1 VAVIRFWLSLFGLY
15 RVIEFPGALKLA
27 TITKPGV
34 DITLFMEEWRS
45 WVPHFYE
52 RARLITDDPWKVKV
66 TKLAPASI
74 PFMQKC
80 SPNSGGFTSVMGI
93 LWDVLLL
100 GAHPGMHTAV
110 TQWLATVDGIE
121 LTWAFNGILKVLD
134 AWILLKWE
142 SKFESMRDDLRLG
155 RDLKGSPLSM
165 VVNWQSGMGT
175 TFGTLHPLLPM
186 TFDMR
191 YLLRSWYLDHY
202 WGKPLWFGR
211 LAFLK
216 EPGKIR
222 VVAMVSLIIQT
233 LMYPLHEWIFSKLR
247 LLPTDGTFNQI
258 RPVKAL
264 VKALGKGAWIASY
277 DLSAATDRLPLA
289 IQVELLKP
297 LLGEKLVSLWA
308 YLLVSQ
314 PYGLPRKAVK
324 YRNLGTDRVWYAVG
338 QPMGALSSWAM
349 LALTHHAIVQMAAHR
364 AYPNA
369 SGWFCLYAVLG
380 DDVVLGDRFVA
391 REYLRIMRALGVE
404 IGLSKSLVSC
414 TTSLEFAKR
423 TFIHGRDCSP
433 ISLAEVMVARCNL
446 GSLGE
451 LIAKNM
457 RFGVIRFSSVA
468 KFLGFGYRNLAQ
480 LPVGLGLGNRFSKV
494 LAYLCRPGG
503 VYPMPFEA
511 WIHSV
516 APGGK
521 DSNIMDLRAWATA
534 STLWDMILG
543 NLLRRSARVSKTLFD
558 VTMFDVVE
566 ASFIEKGS
574 GTTEKCADRGGLK
587 SLKAQGVPTKFFSE
601 TVRDFFNLEVL
612 APQFREFFKE
622 WICYPYQL
630 KIRRRFEV
638 IDNTLRVLDPKILP
652 DWAGLE
658 ELWKQVVTAEEG
670 IESLP
675 SAVEFVKRPSD
686 ANSPST
692 GLINLWVRL
701 RTLATREASPVSS
714 VSTRFSV
721 RRMPRRRRASG

>member
-1 VAVIRFWLSLFGLY
+1 
-15 RVIEFPGALKLA
+15 VIEFPGKLKLT
-27 TITKPGV
+27 TITNPGV
-34 DITLFMEEWRS
+34 DLAPFMEEWKS
-45 WVPHFYE
+45 WVPSFYE

-66 TKLAPASI
+66 TRLAPVSI

-93 LWDVLLL
+93 LWDVMLL

-110 TQWLATVDGIE
+110 TQWLQIVDGVE

-134 AWILLKWE
+134 AWIARKWDLKF
-142 SKFESMRDDLRLG
+142 SSIRDDLRLG
-155 RDLKGSPLSM
+155 RDQKGSPLSM

-175 TFGTLHPLLPM
+175 TSGTLHPLLPV
-186 TFDMR
+186 TFDTR

-222 VVAMVSLIIQT
+222 VVAMVSLITQT
-233 LMYPLHEWIFSKLR
+233 LLYPVHEWIFCRLR
-247 LLPTDGTFNQI
+247 LLPTDGTFHQI

-264 VKALGKGAWIASY
+264 VRSLGKDAWIASY

-308 YLLVSQ
+308 YLLTSQ
-314 PYGLPRKAVK
+314 PYGLPRKAVT
-324 YRNLGTDRVWYAVG
+324 YRNLGTDRVWYKVG
-338 QPMGALSSWAM
+338 QPMGALSSWAS

-364 AYPNA
+364 AYPKK
-369 SGWFCLYAVLG
+369 SGWFLSYAVLG

-391 REYLRIMRALGVE
+391 AEYLRIMGALGVE

-423 TFIHGRDCSP
+423 TFIRGQDCSP

-451 LIAKNM
+451 LVAKNM
-457 RFGVIRFSSVA
+457 SFGVIRFSSVA

-503 VYPMPFEA
+503 VFPMPFEA
-511 WIHSV
+511 WIFSV

-521 DSNIMDLRAWATA
+521 DSSIMDLRAWATA
-534 STLWDMILG
+534 STLWEMILG
-543 NLLRRSARVSKTLFD
+543 NLLRRSARVAKTLFD

-566 ASFIEKGS
+566 ATFLEKEE
-574 GTTEKCADRGGLK
+574 TEAAKKCADRRVAGNR
-587 SLKAQGVPTKFFSE
+587 KAQGVPTKFFSE
-601 TVRDFFNLEVL
+601 SLREFFNFEVL

-630 KIRRRFEV
+630 KLRRRFEV

-652 DWAGLE
+652 DWTGLE
-658 ELWKQVVTAEEG
+658 VLWKEVVTAEEG

-675 SAVEFVKRPSD
+675 TAVEFVKRPSD
-686 ANSPST
+686 ASSPST

-701 RTLATREASPVSS
+701 RTLATREAVPVSS
-714 VSTRFSV
+714 VSTRFSA
-721 RRMPRRRRASG
+721 RRMPKRRRASG